1 MASKNG
7 NTVFEQSVEFWEQA
21 RLADMKYAL
30 GKL

>member
-7 NTVFEQSVEFWEQA
+7 KAVFEQNVEFWEQD

-30 GKL
+30 GKS